1 MTLHISY
8 EHKCNQCGTDYI
20 PFDADVPCPKCGLV
34 ESERYDFIGAAVR
47 STLYNLE
54 RYGSYQPWAWRES
67 TFGDRILTRVFHL
80 LQADHDAGGSP
91 PIEARVDTWV
101 NSEMD
106 WGDEAYLA
114 PYFSRICLRVF
125 SELEAQPERVAELW
139 AMADASKKAS
149 GKSPP

>member
-54 RYGSYQPWAWRES
+54 RYGSYQPAQLRKGCRLYCGS
-67 TFGDRILTRVFHL
+67 LSRPRPRVNRVSGDI
-80 LQADHDAGGSP
+80 G
-91 PIEARVDTWV
+91 
-101 NSEMD
+101 
-106 WGDEAYLA
+106 
-114 PYFSRICLRVF
+114 
-125 SELEAQPERVAELW
+125 
-139 AMADASKKAS
+139 
-149 GKSPP
+149 